1 MNETSHNPTHNVD
14 DPETAF
20 LPRPIRERYDVGWI
34 IAFFKHK
41 RVPVHRHSAWYY
53 LGGVAL
59 FLFVVQVVTGIL
71 LMVHYNTGEPHA
83 SVMAIMS
90 QVDFGWLIRST
101 HSWSANLMILVVF
114 IHMFSTFFMK
124 SYRFPREATW
134 LTGVLLLALC
144 LGFGFSG
151 YLLPWDQL
159 AYFATQIGIK
169 TNEGLPVVGEFIAN
183 MMRGGRE
190 LGTQT
195 LERFFAL
202 HVWVLPLM
210 FVGVLG
216 LHLLFV
222 QLQGIH
228 EPEFFEKL
236 PSEKKKYMKFFP
248 DFAIKDVYVWLLV
261 MNFLGLLAV
270 MFPWELGKEADPLA
284 PAPIGIK
291 PEWYF
296 LPMFQI
302 LKLFPAEVGPIA
314 GELAGILLFTV
325 VGLLWAAV
333 PFIDSRNA
341 PAWRSRAVFYLG
353 IGMLSG
359 IIVFT
364 IWGYYS

>member
-1 MNETSHNPTHNVD
+1 MNEIPHKPSHDVD

-20 LPRPIRERYDVGWI
+20 LPRPIRERYDIGWI

-59 FLFVVQVVTGIL
+59 FLFIVQVVTGIL

-169 TNEGLPVVGEFIAN
+169 TNEGLPFVGEFIAD

-228 EPEFFEKL
+228 EPEFFENL
-236 PSEKKKYMKFFP
+236 PPEKKKYMKFFP

-325 VGLLWAAV
+325 VGLLWAIV

>member
-1 MNETSHNPTHNVD
+1 MSEQQHPNSLN
-14 DPETAF
+14 DPSTEF
-20 LPRPIRERYDVGWI
+20 LPKFVRERFDLGWI

-41 RVPVHRHSAWYY
+41 QVPVHRHSVWYY
-53 LGGVAL
+53 MGGIAL
-59 FLFVVQVVTGIL
+59 FLFLVQVITGIL
-71 LMVHYNTGEPHA
+71 LMVHYNAGEPHA

-101 HSWSANLMILVVF
+101 HSWSANLMVLVVF

-124 SYRFPREATW
+124 SYKYPREMTW
-134 LTGVLLLALC
+134 MTGFMLLVIC

-169 TNEGLPVVGEFIAN
+169 TNEALPLVGPFIAD
-183 MMRGGRE
+183 MMRGGKD

-195 LERFFAL
+195 IERFFAL

-216 LHLLFV
+216 LHLVFI

-228 EPEFFEKL
+228 EPPFFEKL
-236 PSEKKKYMKFFP
+236 PPEKKKYMKFFP

-296 LPMFQI
+296 LAMFQL
-302 LKLFPAEVGPIA
+302 LKLFPAEVGPIT
-314 GELAGILLFTV
+314 GELVGILLFSV
-325 VGLLWAAV
+325 VGVLWV
-333 PFIDSRNA
+333 MIPFIDSRNA
-341 PAWRSRAVFYLG
+341 PAWRSRAVYYFG
-353 IGMLSG
+353 IALLAG
-359 IIVFT
+359 IIIFT
-364 IWGYYS
+364 MWGHYSE

>member
-20 LPRPIRERYDVGWI
+20 LPRTIRERYDVGWI

-41 RVPVHRHSAWYY
+41 RVPVHRYSAWYY

-236 PSEKKKYMKFFP
+236 PPEKKKYMKFFP

-359 IIVFT
+359 LIVFT